1 MNFLSFSLPTLFFIF
16 HTILIALPPISPLHI
31 FLSLF
36 LFLFFE
42 LFPRSWIM
50 EVQGFL
56 VRSKS
61 SSSWIIAISLVGV
74 RCFMCHPGLLSLLL

>member
-16 HTILIALPPISPLHI
+16 HIILIALLPPFI
-31 FLSLF
+31 FLVSVCLF
-36 LFLFFE
+36 FFIFFE

-74 RCFMCHPGLLSLLL
+74 RYFMCHPGLLSLLL